1 MYDGRNIFRKE
12 KIEYMNQVF
21 CKSEVDALKKVII
34 HYPDDGIEV
43 VTPSNALEFLYDD
56 IVHLQ
61 VMREEH
67 QKFIDILSAFIGE
80 ENVLDTEDLL
90 LDVFENIDEVNRDKF
105 FNYLFLVEKLSEEIK
120 AKLKALPNKDL
131 VYTLFTGVLEKED
144 ISVMPPLP
152 NYVFTRDIAVVIKD
166 YLLICNP
173 SKKART
179 REGVLTRAICYFHPI
194 FKFCQE
200 NGDAKI
206 IDMTEAPEICTIEGG
221 DVMIFNDNYLL
232 LGCSERTTPEAIEYL
247 KKKLFS
253 NNVIEHIIRIV
264 IPKDRS
270 CMHIDTLFT
279 QISKNEFVIYENTLR
294 SNLIKVTQFSKN
306 GQSKEFSTLESF
318 FLSVNPDM
326 KFILCGNGIYPY
338 DEREQWTDG
347 CNLVAIR
354 DGVAIAYDR
363 NTKTAEALYELG
375 YEIVSGRDIAKQWN
389 FGDFNPDKY
398 EKTIITIPSTELS
411 RARGGPHCMTFP
423 VLRQ

>member
-1 MYDGRNIFRKE
+1 MSTI
-12 KIEYMNQVF
+12 F
-21 CKSEVDALKKVII
+21 CKSEVDKLNKVII

-67 QKFIDILSAFIGE
+67 QILIDILSAFIGE
-80 ENVLDTEDLL
+80 ENVHDTEDLL
-90 LDVFENIDEVNRDKF
+90 LEVMQNIDDTNRDKF
-105 FNYLFLVEKLSEEIK
+105 FNYLFAQDKFSNETKSILKNLSNEE
-120 AKLKALPNKDL
+120 L
-131 VYTLFTGVLEKED
+131 VYTLFTGVLESTNK
-144 ISVMPPLP
+144 SLLTPLP

-166 YLLICNP
+166 FLLICHP

-179 REGVLTRAICYFHPI
+179 REGVLTRVICYFHPL
-194 FKFCQE
+194 FKACQE
-200 NGDAKI
+200 NNDAKI
-206 IDMTEAPEICTIEGG
+206 IDMTEAGDELTIEGG
-221 DVMIFNDNYLL
+221 DVMVFQDNYLL
-232 LGCSERTTPEAIEYL
+232 VGCSERTTPEAVEYL
-247 KKKLFS
+247 KNKLFE
-253 NNVIEHIIRIV
+253 NNVIDHVVRIV

-279 QISKNEFVIYENTLR
+279 QISKDEYVIYKNTLK
-294 SNLIKVTQFSKN
+294 SNLIKVTQFNKDGS
-306 GQSKEFSTLESF
+306 SIEFSTLEKF
-318 FLSVNPDM
+318 FLSANPNM
-326 KFILCGNGIYPY
+326 KFILCGNDEYPF

-363 NTKTAEALYELG
+363 NVKTAEALYELG
-375 YEIVSGRDIAKQWN
+375 YEIVSGRDIAKEWN
-389 FGDFNPDKY
+389 YGKFNPEKY

-423 VLRQ
+423 ISRLAL

>member
-1 MYDGRNIFRKE
+1 
-12 KIEYMNQVF
+12 MNQVF
-21 CKSEVDALKKVII
+21 CKSEVDTLKKVII

-90 LDVFENIDEVNRDKF
+90 LDVFNSIDEINREKF
-105 FNYLFLVEKLSEEIK
+105 FNYLFSQEKLTNEAK
-120 AKLKALPNKDL
+120 AKLKSLPNKDL
-131 VYTLFTGVLEKED
+131 VYTLFTGVLAED
-144 ISVMPPLP
+144 DSSILSPLP
-152 NYVFTRDIAVVIKD
+152 NYVFTRDIAVAIKD

-173 SKKART
+173 SKKARN
-179 REGVLTRAICYFHPI
+179 REGVLTRVICYFHPI
-194 FKFCQE
+194 FKSCQE
-200 NGDAKI
+200 NNDAKI
-206 IDMTEAPEICTIEGG
+206 IDMTEAPEECTIEGG
-221 DVMIFNDNYLL
+221 DVMVFQDDYLL
-232 LGCSERTTPEAIEYL
+232 VGVSERTTPQAVEFL
-247 KKKLFS
+247 KNKLFEK
-253 NNVIEHIIRIV
+253 NVVKNVVRIV
-264 IPKDRS
+264 IPKDRA

-279 QISKNEFVIYENTLR
+279 QISKDEFVIYENTLR
-294 SNLIKVTQFSKN
+294 SNLIKVTQFNADGSTI
-306 GQSKEFSTLESF
+306 EFSTLEKF
-318 FLSVNPDM
+318 FLSVNPNM

-363 NTKTAEALYELG
+363 NTKTAEALYEQG
-375 YEIVSGRDIAKQWN
+375 YEIVSGRDVAKQWN
-389 FGDFNPDKY
+389 YGDFNPDKY
-398 EKTIITIPSTELS
+398 EKVIITLPSTELS

-423 VLRQ
+423 VLRQS